1 MIKIIMKK
9 DEIRNHLFKFLTEK
23 IMIIGIKIAISTSK
37 IKKIIVIKKKWIENA
52 IRGLEWG
59 SNPHSKGEIFSI
71 SFEDFLFK
79 ISEIKIIKL
88 EIKTNT
94 VSIIIIR

>member
-1 MIKIIMKK
+1 MRMNKEDIK
-9 DEIRNHLFKFLTEK
+9 NHLFKFLTEK

-37 IKKIIVIKKKWIENA
+37 IKKIIVIKKKWIEKA

-79 ISEIKIIKL
+79 IKAIKIIKL
-88 EIKTNT
+88 DSKINT
-94 VSIIIIR
+94 VNISVNK